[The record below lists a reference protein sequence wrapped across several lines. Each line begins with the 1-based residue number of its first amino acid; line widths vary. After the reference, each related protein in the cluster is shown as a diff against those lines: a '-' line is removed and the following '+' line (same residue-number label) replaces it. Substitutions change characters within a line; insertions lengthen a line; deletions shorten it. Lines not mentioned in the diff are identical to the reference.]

1 MKISSLS
8 LLLGAAAFWVPAVS
22 AAQVAFDA
30 VAPAPAAA
38 PLPSAHQVNV
48 IYFLGNDNEPV
59 AGYET
64 RLSDLLL
71 HLQRF
76 YGSEM
81 ARNGYGNRSFGLNLT
96 PEGKAKIL
104 VLRGKL
110 PSTEYGYDNGGAWK
124 CLEEIN
130 EHFKAHPEDCHSRHS
145 FIIMP
150 TFYNEEYNDDT
161 PGGVPFFGLGTNCFA
176 LDYAHFDI
184 KYLGE
189 DSDRGRLLTKWYGG
203 FAHELGHGL
212 NLPHNNG
219 TATENAAHGT
229 ALLNCG
235 NYTFGLKPT
244 YLTPASCR
252 ILDRSETFAP
262 EGTTITYYATHEA
275 PAVENT
281 VYTFDGTA
289 LHVSLTTPAGW
300 KVNAYVQDPPYYV
313 NRDYDA
319 VAFPLSPAAGE
330 PADGKQAHKVTIPP
344 ERTRLSREHDQG
356 RTGYRPPLPRAGRLP
371 LPLAPFA
378 GLVGHQA
385 RLGNQARKAR
395 VQRGVLSVDSFC
407 I

>member
-1 MKISSLS
+1 MKLSSLS
-8 LLLGAAAFWVPAVS
+8 FLLGCAAF
-22 AAQVAFDA
+22 AAPLSFADDA
-30 VAPAPAAA
+30 PAPAPAAEL

-59 AGYET
+59 PGYET

-71 HLQRF
+71 HLQGF

-81 ARNGYGNRSFGLNLT
+81 ARNGYGNRSFGLKLT
-96 PEGKAKIL
+96 PEGKAAVL

-110 PSTEYGYDNGGAWK
+110 PSAEYGYDNGGAWK

-130 EHFKAHPEDCHSRHS
+130 EHFKAHPEDCRSQHS

-150 TFYNEEYNDDT
+150 TFYNDEYNDDN

-262 EGTTITYYATHEA
+262 VGSSVTYYATHTA
-275 PAVENT
+275 PAVENV
-281 VYTFDGTA
+281 VYTFDGES
-289 LHVSLTTPAGW
+289 LHVSLTTPEAW

-319 VAFPLSPAAGE
+319 VAFPLQTVGE
-330 PADGKQAHKVTIPP
+330 PAEGKQAHAVTIP
-344 ERTRLSREHDQG
+344 LSELSSLENTTKGEQAID
-356 RTGYRPPLPRAGRLP
+356 LLF
-371 LPLAPFA
+371 LAPDGSRFRSRIT
-378 GLVGHQA
+378 LDWP
-385 RLGNQARKAR
+385 RLKPGAEVKPETLEFSE
-395 VQRGVLSVDSFC
+395 GY
-407 I
+407 